1 MGCQEGGGN
10 TLLSAVEADPP
21 DIGVIYEV
29 RPGWHLRSGD
39 PASLAVLADPRDIDN
54 TVGRMDPPMQTRL
67 VEPRGL
73 DNMGESMPGCLEGG
87 EGTPRLLLRPARRTP
102 TSYMR

>member
-21 DIGVIYEV
+21 DIRVIYEV

-54 TVGRMDPPMQTRL
+54 TVGRIPF
-67 VEPRGL
+67 
-73 DNMGESMPGCLEGG
+73 S
-87 EGTPRLLLRPARRTP
+87 PRLINHSRRSMYETKLCIGKKRWLV
-102 TSYMR
+102 TQGQFFFS